1 MTSEIQRRLACVH
14 KFQSQCFLASF
25 KFCYM
30 FVMPLSFAKGFSCL
44 LGQKF
49 PSSVKNHFYYF
60 FGSSEMA
67 YVI

>member
-30 FVMPLSFAKGFSCL
+30 FVMPLSFAIGFSYL

-49 PSSVKNHFYYF
+49 PSSVKTIFII
-60 FGSSEMA
+60 SLVARKWLM
-67 YVI
+67 